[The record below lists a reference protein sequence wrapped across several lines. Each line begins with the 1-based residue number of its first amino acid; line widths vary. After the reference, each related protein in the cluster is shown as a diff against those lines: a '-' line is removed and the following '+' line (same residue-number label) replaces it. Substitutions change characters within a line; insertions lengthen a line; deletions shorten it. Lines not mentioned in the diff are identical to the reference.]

1 MKKTGNPTGP
11 VMLTLRCWAGAVCAK
26 VALAAFLFAGALT
39 LASCKGRDGSA
50 SLLGRAG
57 LLGSMAAAASQ
68 RQDPCTLL
76 SASEAE
82 PFVGTLIARPYHS
95 DENDGVPAA

>member
-1 MKKTGNPTGP
+1 
-11 VMLTLRCWAGAVCAK
+11 
-26 VALAAFLFAGALT
+26 
-39 LASCKGRDGSA
+39 
-50 SLLGRAG
+50 
-57 LLGSMAAAASQ
+57 MAAAASQ